1 MKVKITITD
10 SFVDKEIV
18 VDMSESDLEKLHA
31 MLESGYDVGI
41 EYADPM

>member
-10 SFVDKEIV
+10 SFVSKEIV
-18 VDMSESDLEKLHA
+18 VDMSESDLEKLHD
-31 MLESGYDVGI
+31 MLESGYGVGI

>member
-10 SFVDKEIV
+10 SFVHKEIV
-18 VDMSESDLEKLHA
+18 VDMSESDLEKLHY
-31 MLESGYDVGI
+31 MLEGGYGVGI